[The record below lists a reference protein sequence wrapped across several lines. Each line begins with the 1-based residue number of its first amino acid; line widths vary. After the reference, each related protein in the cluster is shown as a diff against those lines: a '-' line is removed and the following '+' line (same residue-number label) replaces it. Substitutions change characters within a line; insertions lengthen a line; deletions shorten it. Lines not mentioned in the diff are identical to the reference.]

1 MSSKAAS
8 VGTSNGWS
16 EFGISVLNGVVGD
29 YLVRRGNGLAIPMAF
44 VQDGRPLTL
53 NAQAL
58 RTAQPAC
65 TGKLVVLIH
74 GWCCNEDVWR
84 FANDGTTYATKLQHD
99 AGYTPFAVRY
109 NSGMPIA
116 KSGAAFDEQMTAL
129 VAAYPCAIDEIV
141 LIGHSMGGLVIRSA
155 CEHGAHR
162 AAAWLPLIRHAFY
175 IGTPHDGA
183 DLERFAQ
190 GTTAALAST
199 PNPVARLFGRL
210 LDIRSIGVRDLH
222 NGGTAALTPGE
233 TTLARIPWLPTARHH
248 RLVGTL
254 TDDPQHPISQTFGD
268 GLVRVPT
275 PSAGALP
282 GATPPDVTVFAGVHH
297 MQLAR
302 EPAIYAAILA
312 VTTGA

>member
-210 LDIRSIGVRDLH
+210 LDIRSIGSGTCTTAVRQRSRQVRPHWLGYRGSRRPGIIGWSGRSPTIH
-222 NGGTAALTPGE
+222 NIRSARHSATDWCACPHLR
-233 TTLARIPWLPTARHH
+233 LARC
-248 RLVGTL
+248 
-254 TDDPQHPISQTFGD
+254 
-268 GLVRVPT
+268 
-275 PSAGALP
+275 
-282 GATPPDVTVFAGVHH
+282 
-297 MQLAR
+297 
-302 EPAIYAAILA
+302 PAQRRR
-312 VTTGA
+312 T